1 MSKAHMPPVPPAGRS
16 DKGPGG
22 EARENP
28 AADEKA
34 KASGAGA
41 KDGNTAQQG
50 RAGNVAQ
57 NTTHDG
63 HQQDR

>member
-1 MSKAHMPPVPPAGRS
+1 MSKAHMPPVPPANRS
-16 DKGPGG
+16 PKGPGG
-22 EARENP
+22 DAREDP

-34 KASGAGA
+34 EARGASA

-50 RAGNVAQ
+50 RAGNIAQ
-57 NTTHDG
+57 NTTNDG